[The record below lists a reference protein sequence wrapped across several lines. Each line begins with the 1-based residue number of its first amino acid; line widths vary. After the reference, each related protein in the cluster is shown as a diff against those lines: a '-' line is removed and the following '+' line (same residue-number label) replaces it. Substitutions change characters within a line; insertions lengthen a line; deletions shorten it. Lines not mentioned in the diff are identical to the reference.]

1 MAGERSVMMPARCT
15 VCDAVSSQCR
25 WLFRLFRAS
34 LSFQGALS
42 LNAGIFAAILLGSR
56 LQDASDDDA
65 TAGSHGSEGSSLL
78 PLLSSAPVQCFA
90 FILWSFLLF
99 GGMSVA
105 GMLVRRCSVRLH
117 VSVTAALVLLCSVAL
132 ALLASS
138 ASAAPLPWLLLPLFL
153 GVCVSVNLLAPAW
166 LIWSQRYKN
175 EIHGPWD
182 YDDEAE
188 MESDNL

>member
-1 MAGERSVMMPARCT
+1 MAMAGERGERAVATHCND
-15 VCDAVSSQCR
+15 CDAVGSQCR
-25 WLFRLFRAS
+25 LGCFVHFTAS
-34 LSFQGALS
+34 ISFQGALS
-42 LNAGIFAAILLGSR
+42 LNAGIFAAIMLGSR

-65 TAGSHGSEGSSLL
+65 TTVSEGLSLL

-138 ASAAPLPWLLLPLFL
+138 AAPLPWLLLPLFL
-153 GVCVSVNLLAPAW
+153 VVCVTVNLLAPAW